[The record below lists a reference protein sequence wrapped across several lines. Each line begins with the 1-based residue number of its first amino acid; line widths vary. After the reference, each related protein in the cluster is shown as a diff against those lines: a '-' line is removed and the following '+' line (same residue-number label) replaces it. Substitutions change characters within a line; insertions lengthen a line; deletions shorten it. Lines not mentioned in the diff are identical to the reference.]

1 MDTALLQESAFPQKG
16 GTGFQFY
23 ICILQP
29 VIPFLEN
36 VLLVLCIPGFVFE
49 DGEFSALVDGILKK
63 YAYSVFCKTFYVSLK
78 IKIHEDLLCHR
89 LYNENF
95 EFA

>member
-1 MDTALLQESAFPQKG
+1 MDTALLQDSAFPQKG
-16 GTGFQFY
+16 VTGFQFY
-23 ICILQP
+23 ICILRP
-29 VIPFLEN
+29 LILFLEN
-36 VLLVLCIPGFVFE
+36 VFLVLCIPGFLFE
-49 DGEFSALVDGILKK
+49 DGEFLALVDGILKK
-63 YAYSVFCKTFYVSLK
+63 YAYSVFSKTFYVYLK